1 MNDKQSCRLWATT
14 TLHNDL
20 ENANPNRQHVDG
32 EVGEAANVLKLST
45 PFRGAGQSWRH
56 ELELARVHHRLKSRD
71 RGPEAPG
78 SRCTSRH

>member
-45 PFRGAGQSWRH
+45 PFRGAGQSWR
-56 ELELARVHHRLKSRD
+56 LHHRLKSRD